1 MTLPAI
7 LFGLVVAF
15 TAGALFHVIRG
26 GGGLRLLLH
35 LLLSA
40 LGFALGQVVGMWFG
54 VVLYKFGVLDIG
66 MGGVGSVF
74 LLILGDWL
82 SRIKPTDES
91 SV

>member
-7 LFGLVVAF
+7 LFGLVMAF
-15 TAGALFHVIRG
+15 SAGALFHVVRG
-26 GGGLRLLLH
+26 GNGWRLLLN
-35 LLLSA
+35 LVLSA
-40 LGFALGQVVGMWFG
+40 LGFALGQAAGIWFG

-66 MGGVGSVF
+66 MAAAGSVA
-74 LLILGDWL
+74 LLVIGDWL